1 MKEIDREK
9 TLEEAKSHLKIL
21 KQRIGNNNF
30 DQKLLKDQIENTESL
45 IDAINN
51 NETLIG

>member
-1 MKEIDREK
+1 MKKIDREK
-9 TLEEAKSHLKIL
+9 TLLEAKSHLQTL
-21 KQRIGNNNF
+21 KSRIGNNNF
-30 DQKLLKDQIENTESL
+30 DQKLLKYQIENTQSL